1 MLKAEGMRVRSSLK
15 LREDNL
21 MHRSHPC
28 SCSCWVP
35 VKIAACQVKV
45 LYIALTFSSCF
56 RAHLTAYVILF
67 RHSVLLKDTH
77 TLFQHLYMF
86 PIIVKLLFS
95 TIGLSLLDCHYC
107 YSASTSTFRS
117 TLKIENK
124 NSRNP
129 TILCHLSK
137 ARHPSIVY
145 IYTRPMHPSILD
157 CLSNYGVEF
166 IWKCGLH
173 VYHHGQV
180 TNA

>member
-1 MLKAEGMRVRSSLK
+1 
-15 LREDNL
+15 

-137 ARHPSIVY
+137 ARHPSNNPCIHPY
-145 IYTRPMHPSILD
+145 STAYPTRVLNLSESVVSMSTIMDRLPMPKTLPWI
-157 CLSNYGVEF
+157 SNV
-166 IWKCGLH
+166 
-173 VYHHGQV
+173 
-180 TNA
+180 